1 MCLVFLLLLFWLV
14 LLFALFLLL
23 LLFFWLL
30 SLLMV
35 RSLLVLFVVAV
46 AVGAG
51 ALFLVKPSGLNKAPL
66 PAPSNV
72 QPKVIPPA
80 P

>member
-1 MCLVFLLLLFWLV
+1 MEINRQTRGLTVGEL
-14 LLFALFLLL
+14 
-23 LLFFWLL
+23 
-30 SLLMV
+30 
-35 RSLLVLFVVAV
+35 LLVLFVVAVAVAV

-72 QPKVIPPA
+72 QPKLIPPA

>member
-1 MCLVFLLLLFWLV
+1 MVFKMEINRQTRGLTVGEL
-14 LLFALFLLL
+14 
-23 LLFFWLL
+23 
-30 SLLMV
+30 
-35 RSLLVLFVVAV
+35 LLVLFVVAV

-66 PAPSNV
+66 PAPNSV

>member
-1 MCLVFLLLLFWLV
+1 MEINRQTRGLTVGEL
-14 LLFALFLLL
+14 
-23 LLFFWLL
+23 
-30 SLLMV
+30 
-35 RSLLVLFVVAV
+35 LLVLFVVAV

-51 ALFLVKPSGLNKAPL
+51 TLFLVKPSGLNKAPL
-66 PAPSNV
+66 PAPNSV

>member
-1 MCLVFLLLLFWLV
+1 MEINRQTRGLTVGEL
-14 LLFALFLLL
+14 
-23 LLFFWLL
+23 
-30 SLLMV
+30 
-35 RSLLVLFVVAV
+35 LFVVAV

-72 QPKVIPPA
+72 QPKLIPPA